1 MADSDCIEL
10 ENVYGGGVF
19 FLSFAFSENGGVCLL
34 FVDLRVYMQEVRKV
48 YMVSNTVLY
57 MKTEHFI
64 ILIFLC
70 IN

>member
-48 YMVSNTVLY
+48 
-57 MKTEHFI
+57 
-64 ILIFLC
+64 
-70 IN
+70 